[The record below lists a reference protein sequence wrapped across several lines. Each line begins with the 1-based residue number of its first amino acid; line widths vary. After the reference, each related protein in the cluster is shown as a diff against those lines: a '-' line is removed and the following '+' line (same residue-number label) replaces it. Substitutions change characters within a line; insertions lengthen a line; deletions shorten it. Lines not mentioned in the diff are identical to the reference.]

1 MKKVLFLIVVLCSAS
16 FAFAQMPGGMAGGN
30 RGSSM
35 TGRLYGKI
43 VAPDGKPLAD
53 VSVMLMETKM
63 DTATKKAKTI
73 LLKAVTSQLN
83 GDFNFEDVPVSSK
96 LKLNISSTGY
106 EAHSESVSFFT
117 SNGKPAAGGMPS
129 LNKDMGNLKLKQ
141 DLKQLEGV
149 VVKSSAMEMKLSGD
163 KKIFSVDKNI
173 MSTGGTGVDVM
184 RNVPSVNVDIDGNIK
199 LRNSA
204 PQLLVDGRP
213 TTLTLDQIPADAI
226 ETVEVIT
233 NPSAKYDASGG
244 GGGILNIVLKKN
256 KKTGYNGN
264 VRAGIDKNG
273 ALNGGA
279 DINVRQNKINFT
291 ASINANQNKSIST
304 GFSNRLN
311 LQDVPQTSIFQNN
324 YSESDGG
331 FMFGKAGIDYLAT
344 NRTTWSLS
352 GLKMHGAFN
361 PYEIINITT
370 DSLYGAGTISNLSN
384 RTTTGK
390 RNFDGQ
396 GLVLGFKHLFVSP
409 GEELT
414 VDLNYFGGKNGNN
427 QLYTTDYLNY
437 DKTINNTGLQNVI
450 GSGVFKNYTLQTD
463 YVKPLTKKTKLETGL
478 SARLRTRDNINDNYI
493 YSNGG
498 FVLLPSAISDYS
510 NQDNVYAAY
519 ATVSSSIK
527 DFNYQLGLRAESF
540 NYTGT
545 LNETGEEFKKDY
557 PVSLFPSVFLSQK
570 LKNKQEV
577 QLSYSRRIN
586 RPNFFQLLPF
596 TDNTDK
602 LNITMGNPNLTPE
615 FSQSLELSYLKKFK
629 GNNSILS
636 SVYYKYTD
644 NLITRYLSQGL
655 DPISGEQQLINTYI
669 NANSSYAAGAEL
681 TATNRLNKW
690 WDISTNV
697 NAYNSKVNTDNVSG
711 SSQDAIWSWFGKFN
725 SNFKLP
731 KEFTIQYTASYQSKS
746 NLPVNS
752 GGGGMGGPNM
762 GGNQSSSQGYI
773 KPSWG
778 MDIAIKKNFLKNNAA
793 SVSLS
798 FTDIFRTRTNEQ
810 YSSSPY
816 FIQNYSRLRDPQMV
830 KLGLSYR
837 FGKIDATLFKRKN
850 NSSGMGGVEMGM

>member
-1 MKKVLFLIVVLCSAS
+1 MKNLLGLLVILFAATSS
-16 FAFAQMPGGMAGGN
+16 FAQMPGAMGG
-30 RGSSM
+30 GKSL
-35 TGRLYGKI
+35 TGRVYGK
-43 VAPDGKPLAD
+43 VVSADNKPLAD
-53 VSVMLMETKM
+53 VSVLLMETKM
-63 DTATKKAKTI
+63 DTASKKMKTI
-73 LLKAVTSQLN
+73 LLKAVTSQVN

-106 EAHSESVSFFT
+106 EAYAEAVSFFVT
-117 SNGKPAAGGMPS
+117 NENGKPVAGAAPS
-129 LNKDMGNLKLKQ
+129 FNKDLGNIKLKE
-141 DLKQLEGV
+141 DLKQLETV
-149 VVKSSAMEMKLSGD
+149 VVKSAAMEMKLSGD

-226 ETVEVIT
+226 ESVEVIT

-244 GGGILNIVLKKN
+244 GAGILNIVLKKN

-264 VRAGIDKNG
+264 LRAGIDKNG

-279 DINVRQNKINFT
+279 DINIRQNKINFT
-291 ASINANQNKSIST
+291 ASINANQNKSVST

-311 LQDVPQTSIFQNN
+311 RQDVPQTSIFQDN

-331 FMFGKAGIDYLAT
+331 FLFGKLGIDYLAT
-344 NRTTWSLS
+344 NRTTYSIS
-352 GLKMHGAFN
+352 GIKMHGAFDPN
-361 PYEIINITT
+361 ETISIRT
-370 DSLYGAGTISNLSN
+370 DSLYSPAIIKSFSQ
-384 RTTTGK
+384 RTTTGT
-390 RNFDGQ
+390 RDFDGQ

-414 VDLNYFGGKNGNN
+414 VDVNYFGGKNSAN
-427 QLYTTDYLNY
+427 QLFTTDYLNN

-478 SARLRTRDNINDNYI
+478 SARLRTRDNINDNY
-493 YSNGG
+493 YFSNGG
-498 FVLLPSAISDYS
+498 FVLVPSAISDYS

-519 ATVSSSIK
+519 ATVSSSIR

-545 LNETGEEFKKDY
+545 LNATGEKFKKDY

-570 LKNKQEV
+570 LKNKQEM

-602 LNITMGNPNLTPE
+602 LNITMGNPNLAPE
-615 FSQSLELSYLKKFK
+615 FSQSLELSFLKKFK

-681 TATNRLNKW
+681 TATNRLNNW

-711 SSQDAIWSWFGKFN
+711 TSQDAIWSWFGKFN

-731 KEFTIQYTASYQSKS
+731 ADFTIQYTASYQSKS

-752 GGGGMGGPNM
+752 GGGGMGGPGM
-762 GGNQSSSQGYI
+762 GQAQSSSQGYI

-778 MDIAIKKNFLKNNAA
+778 MDIAIKKTFLKNNAG

-798 FTDIFRTRTNEQ
+798 FTDIFKTRKNEQ
-810 YSSSPY
+810 YSSSDY
-816 FIQNYSRLRDPQMV
+816 FIQTYSRLRDPQMV
-830 KLGLSYR
+830 KLGLAYR
-837 FGKIDATLFKRKN
+837 FGKIDATLFKRKS
-850 NSSGMGGVEMGM
+850 NSSGMGGVETGM